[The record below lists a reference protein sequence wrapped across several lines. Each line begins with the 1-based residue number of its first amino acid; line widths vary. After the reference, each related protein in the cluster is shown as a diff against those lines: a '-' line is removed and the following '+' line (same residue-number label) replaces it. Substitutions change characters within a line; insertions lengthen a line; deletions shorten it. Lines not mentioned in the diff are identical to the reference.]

1 MGCRLLWW
9 MQAMLSGSLKQ
20 GVQAALENRIG
31 IAVNLCRFPLAAA
44 GGQTLTKQVEL

>member
-1 MGCRLLWW
+1 V
-9 MQAMLSGSLKQ
+9 QAALVDAGHAFGQ
-20 GVQAALENRIG
+20 PEARVQAALENRIG

>member
-9 MQAMLSGSLKQ
+9 AQAMLSGSLKQ

-31 IAVNLCRFPLAAA
+31 IAANLCRFPLAARA
-44 GGQTLTKQVEL
+44 GKP